1 MLTLFFWK
9 KLAQGIVATLLAVVL
24 VANVPL
30 LVKGVGPKDPDVV
43 EATGMALSK
52 GFLYS
57 YGTLAATG

>member
-1 MLTLFFWK
+1 M
-9 KLAQGIVATLLAVVL
+9 ATLLAVDL

-43 EATGMALSK
+43 VVAGMALSK

-57 YGTLAATG
+57 YGTLVATG